1 MLQNQQVILKVL
13 IHEIKTGQRNLVKTY
28 NHQTIPIQEVQF
40 RTLLAA
46 FTHQSLTREAPSLFM
61 TSNWWQSFF
70 SMHRE
75 LRRPYWLF
83 SACFFILSWW
93 YMDVSFLW
101 VIILAKVNIWHYRD
115 FLINIVCTSPV
126 IPRIVFVPE
135 ATWPYR
141 ALYVIIQGKLN

>member
-1 MLQNQQVILKVL
+1 MLQNQQVFLKITIWNQDRSKKLGQKLKVTKPFQFKKFSSGLCLLYSL
-13 IHEIKTGQRNLVKTY
+13 I
-28 NHQTIPIQEVQF
+28 
-40 RTLLAA
+40 
-46 FTHQSLTREAPSLFM
+46 SLSQEAPSLFM